1 MTYLEAANKA
11 APLKQLRQVELTL
24 PISNTLGKK
33 TIQSLPGGEQTFQM
47 INKIEQTLN

>member
-11 APLKQLRQVELTL
+11 VPLKQLRQVELTL

-33 TIQSLPGGEQTFQM
+33 TIQSLPGGE
-47 INKIEQTLN
+47 